1 MDKAKQ
7 MEAEGRRLIKLN
19 IGNLAV
25 FGFDPPEEVMRDM
38 IYNLPNSAGYSDSKG
53 MFAARK
59 AVMHYTQDKQI
70 EGVTLEDIYLGN
82 GASDLITMATN
93 ALLDEGDELL
103 VPTPDYPLWTAVTSL
118 AGAKPVH
125 YLCDEEKAGFP
136 ISTTSVPKWVR
147 APKASSS
154 STQTTPQ
161 AFSIPIPC
169 SLTSFRLHE
178 KTVL

>member
-1 MDKAKQ
+1 
-7 MEAEGRRLIKLN
+7 
-19 IGNLAV
+19 
-25 FGFDPPEEVMRDM
+25 M

-103 VPTPDYPLWTAVTSL
+103 VPTTRLSALDGCYLTRRRQTRALPL
-118 AGAKPVH
+118 
-125 YLCDEEKAGFP
+125 
-136 ISTTSVPKWVR
+136 R
-147 APKASSS
+147 
-154 STQTTPQ
+154 
-161 AFSIPIPC
+161 
-169 SLTSFRLHE
+169 
-178 KTVL
+178 

>member
-1 MDKAKQ
+1 
-7 MEAEGRRLIKLN
+7 
-19 IGNLAV
+19 
-25 FGFDPPEEVMRDM
+25 
-38 IYNLPNSAGYSDSKG
+38 
-53 MFAARK
+53 
-59 AVMHYTQDKQI
+59 
-70 EGVTLEDIYLGN
+70 
-82 GASDLITMATN
+82 MATN

-125 YLCDEEKAGFP
+125 YLCDEEKGWIP
-136 ISTTSVPKWVR
+136 NIDDIR
-147 APKASSS
+147 AKVGPRTKGIVVINP
-154 STQTTPQ
+154 TTPQ